1 MAFTYTNTLP
11 TARDRLRFALGDT
24 NNPGFIPDETYTAT
38 LSLNNQ
44 DEVASVRQ
52 LAGHLAVRFANE
64 PGGIRL
70 PSGLSI
76 SYRERVA
83 QWAAIAMGKM
93 PTIVNPGGTAGG
105 FGYSVLPVR
114 EDGYRQ

>member
-1 MAFTYTNTLP
+1 MAFTYVDTLP

-24 NNPGFIPDETYTAT
+24 NTPGYITDETYTAT
-38 LSLNNQ
+38 LLLNDQ

-64 PGGIRL
+64 PGSIRL

-83 QWAAIAMGKM
+83 QWVAIATGKM
-93 PTIVNPGGTAGG
+93 PTIVNPGGIPGSY
-105 FGYSVLPVR
+105 GYAVVPKR
-114 EDGYRQ
+114 DDGYRI